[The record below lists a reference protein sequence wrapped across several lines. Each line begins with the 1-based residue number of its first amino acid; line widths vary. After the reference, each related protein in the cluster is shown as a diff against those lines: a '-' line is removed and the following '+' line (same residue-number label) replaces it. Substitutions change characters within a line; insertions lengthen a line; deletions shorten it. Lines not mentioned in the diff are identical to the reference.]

1 MILYLRSNYLNN
13 IFWWDGASYDTHWD
27 CNRHTGAVML
37 MGAGEILSFSRNHK
51 LNTGISI
58 EAELEGI
65 ADALFLMMWNKYF
78 MEAQGYII
86 DSNILFRYNQSTIM
100 LANNGRRSADKK
112 SKHAKNLNLLITD
125 KVHQEN
131 PQIRYMLT
139 GEILADYQS
148 NTHQGKLFCT
158 MRAHLMNFP
167 IDYDDDKEC
176 RKTLSIFLP
185 KIKAGTNGEELKKNP
200 VRDSMKSNK
209 TVTGKLQ
216 MLTEMECMNLQR
228 SCC

>member
-1 MILYLRSNYLNN
+1 
-13 IFWWDGASYDTHWD
+13 
-27 CNRHTGAVML
+27 
-37 MGAGEILSFSRNHK
+37 
-51 LNTGISI
+51 
-58 EAELEGI
+58 
-65 ADALFLMMWNKYF
+65 
-78 MEAQGYII
+78 
-86 DSNILFRYNQSTIM
+86 
-100 LANNGRRSADKK
+100 
-112 SKHAKNLNLLITD
+112 
-125 KVHQEN
+125 
-131 PQIRYMLT
+131 
-139 GEILADYQS
+139 
-148 NTHQGKLFCT
+148 